1 MTSPDAAGAPTDATG
16 DRSGALPG
24 RTSERASAPHQPDR
38 SARVGDLGEA
48 DLLAAF
54 LPRLPRGAHD
64 EVANG
69 DDAAV
74 LRIGDPRV
82 VATVDTLVEDRDYR
96 AVWPN
101 GRVTAGH
108 DVGFKGVA
116 QNLSDLNAMGAEPI
130 GLLVSLAMPP
140 ETSVDWVLSLADG
153 IADAIGTLG
162 AAGCS
167 VAGGDLSGAR
177 EVVLTIT
184 ALGRLT
190 DAGPVLRSGARP
202 GDELAVAGRVGEAA
216 AGLALLETAAP
227 LSDRPGV
234 ATDPDVAVLVEDLI
248 LSQLRPRPPLGVGV
262 AAARA
267 GAHALMD
274 LSDGLVRDAGRLARA
289 SGVRIDLDT
298 GRLARFADRLAPAAA
313 LLGAD
318 PMAWCVAGGE
328 DFGLVAAFAPGTV
341 PEGFTAIG
349 SVADGPGELL
359 VDGRPS
365 KRTGWDH
372 FAA

>member
-1 MTSPDAAGAPTDATG
+1 MTFPDGADPARARDPLGRAAGDELDVDQG
-16 DRSGALPG
+16 
-24 RTSERASAPHQPDR
+24 
-38 SARVGDLGEA
+38 RVGGLGEA

-64 EVANG
+64 DVGNG

-82 VATVDTLVEDRDYR
+82 VATVDTLVQDLDYR
-96 AVWPN
+96 PVWPN
-101 GRVTAGH
+101 GRVTRGH

-116 QNLSDLNAMGAEPI
+116 QNLSDLNAMAAYPI
-130 GLLVSLAMPP
+130 GLLVSLAMPADTP
-140 ETSVDWVLSLADG
+140 VDWVLSLADG
-153 IADAIGTLG
+153 IADAIHTLG
-162 AAGCS
+162 AEGCS

-184 ALGRLT
+184 ALGRLD

-202 GDELAVAGRVGEAA
+202 GDEIAVIGRVGEAA
-216 AGLALLETAAP
+216 AGLALLETAPESGSPPGAP
-227 LSDRPGV
+227 AGAALF
-234 ATDPDVAVLVEDLI
+234 EELI
-248 LSQLRPRPPLGVGV
+248 SAQLRPRPPLGAGA

-274 LSDGLVRDAGRLARA
+274 LSDGMLRDAERLARA
-289 SGVRIDLDT
+289 SGVRVDLDT
-298 GRLARFADRLAPAAA
+298 ARLAGFADRLAPAAA

-318 PMAWCVAGGE
+318 PMHWCLAGGE
-328 DFGLVAAFAPGTV
+328 DFGLLAAFTPGTV
-341 PEGFTAIG
+341 PAGFTAIG
-349 SVADGPGELL
+349 SVADGAAELL

-365 KRTGWDH
+365 TTTGWDH